1 MTDFPHGKHPNSL
14 KNLQP
19 KPPEYGKKKVI
30 KNLTLSPQLVAALEG
45 EAKNRG
51 LSVSKTVEELLR
63 EHTDVTR
70 WLE

>member
-1 MTDFPHGKHPNSL
+1 MPHEHGKHPNSL

-19 KPPEYGKKKVI
+19 KQPEYGERKRF
-30 KNLTLSPQLVAALEG
+30 KNLTLSPQLIAALED
-45 EAKNRG
+45 EAKYRG